1 MVDVNKRLV
10 EVETILEK
18 LDTTYKNKIPKELW
32 EFIRQN
38 KDTDYS
44 FYYDEN
50 NSLINQK
57 LNTDTVALLTY
68 INMEYL
74 LNENQKKDIKQILTN
89 DEAISEQKK
98 KELYDPDDLFK
109 TKAKKSG
116 KIEDSVAMVEYK
128 KSIFIKIKNW
138 FKRTF

>member
-1 MVDVNKRLV
+1 MVDVKKRLV

-44 FYYDEN
+44 FYYDDGI
-50 NSLINQK
+50 SLINQE
-57 LNTDTVALLTY
+57 LNADTVAILTY
-68 INMEYL
+68 INMEFL
-74 LNENQKKDIKQILTN
+74 LNDKQKREIKNILVN
-89 DEAISEQKK
+89 DELISEKKK